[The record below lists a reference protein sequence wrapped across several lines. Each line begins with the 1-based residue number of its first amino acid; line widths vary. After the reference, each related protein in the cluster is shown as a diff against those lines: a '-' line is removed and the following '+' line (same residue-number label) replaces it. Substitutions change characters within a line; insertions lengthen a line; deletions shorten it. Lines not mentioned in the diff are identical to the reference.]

1 MKFTMSPA
9 RAYLLGMWKSRR
21 TREGVGVDGH
31 RELCTAFLQ
40 LCLQEKLCQPDK
52 VKYIEGVLH
61 KCYFYNTSLRTWLD
75 GEMEKRDYRLQ
86 YKNEFAASYFAG
98 VFDAKGG
105 WADAVSGKK
114 IAFIIG
120 DRVDEMVL
128 SRLGFRVKKQGA
140 RLAIISDDFYGWILP
155 HMRME
160 VGKLRAEKPGA

>member
-1 MKFTMSPA
+1 MKYTMSPD

-21 TREGVGVDGH
+21 TKEGVGVDGH

-52 VKYIEGVLH
+52 VKYLEGVLH

-75 GEMEKRDYRLQ
+75 EEMGKREERLK

-105 WADAVSGKK
+105 WADSVAGGQMP
-114 IAFIIG
+114 FIIG

-128 SRLGFRVKKQGA
+128 MRLGFRVKKQGA
-140 RLAIISDDFYGWILP
+140 RLAIISKDFYGWILP
-155 HMRME
+155 HMRMDI
-160 VGKLRAEKPGA
+160 GKLRAEKPHA